1 MQTLGKTLNT
11 PLYRGLSNGRLES
24 NQSDARATLGPGGLV
39 QCFLMP
45 FRVARSARLSAQV
58 LALLV
63 VAVALPAQ
71 AGLAI
76 QSWTAKSG
84 TRVLFVESRSI
95 PMLDVAVDFDAGG
108 RRAPAG
114 KAGLAGLTNG
124 MLALGSTG
132 LAESQIADKFAD
144 TGAQRGA
151 RADQDRSA
159 ITLRTL
165 SSSAE
170 REAALALLATL
181 LQNPSFPEQAL
192 IREKARAI
200 AGLKEAE
207 TRPAAIADR
216 AFSRAMYRSHPYGAS
231 ASAESVAS
239 ISRADIVAF
248 YQANFSAARAVVSLI
263 GDISRS
269 QAEAISEQLTAGLP
283 AGEAP
288 GVLPPVGVPD
298 PTPIRIAHP
307 ATQSHIL
314 LGMPAMARGDADFFA
329 LTVGNYI
336 LGGGG
341 FVSRL
346 MNEVREK
353 RGLAYSVYSYFAPL
367 KQAGPF
373 QIGLQTRKEQA
384 NEALKLV
391 QGVVADYVA
400 KGPTAA
406 ELKAAK
412 DNLSGGFALRI
423 DNSRKILDNLAVIG
437 FYGLPLDY
445 LDQWVANVE
454 RVSLADVKS
463 ALARRVKP
471 AEFAIVVVGAPE

>member
-1 MQTLGKTLNT
+1 
-11 PLYRGLSNGRLES
+11 
-24 NQSDARATLGPGGLV
+24 
-39 QCFLMP
+39 
-45 FRVARSARLSAQV
+45 
-58 LALLV
+58 
-63 VAVALPAQ
+63 
-71 AGLAI
+71 
-76 QSWTAKSG
+76 
-84 TRVLFVESRSI
+84 
-95 PMLDVAVDFDAGG
+95 
-108 RRAPAG
+108 
-114 KAGLAGLTNG
+114 
-124 MLALGSTG
+124 
-132 LAESQIADKFAD
+132 
-144 TGAQRGA
+144 
-151 RADQDRSA
+151 
-159 ITLRTL
+159 
-165 SSSAE
+165 
-170 REAALALLATL
+170 
-181 LQNPSFPEQAL
+181 
-192 IREKARAI
+192 
-200 AGLKEAE
+200 
-207 TRPAAIADR
+207 
-216 AFSRAMYRSHPYGAS
+216 
-231 ASAESVAS
+231 
-239 ISRADIVAF
+239 
-248 YQANFSAARAVVSLI
+248 
-263 GDISRS
+263 
-269 QAEAISEQLTAGLP
+269 LP
-283 AGEAP
+283 AGVAP
-288 GVLPPVGVPD
+288 AVLPPVGVPD
-298 PTPIRIAHP
+298 PSPIRIAHP

-367 KQAGPF
+367 KEAGPF

-412 DNLSGGFALRI
+412 DNLAGGFALRI

-471 AEFAIVVVGAPE
+471 AEFAVVMVGAPE

>member
-1 MQTLGKTLNT
+1 MS
-11 PLYRGLSNGRLES
+11 SN
-24 NQSDARATLGPGGLV
+24 
-39 QCFLMP
+39 
-45 FRVARSARLSAQV
+45 
-58 LALLV
+58 
-63 VAVALPAQ
+63 
-71 AGLAI
+71 
-76 QSWTAKSG
+76 
-84 TRVLFVESRSI
+84 
-95 PMLDVAVDFDAGG
+95 
-108 RRAPAG
+108 
-114 KAGLAGLTNG
+114 
-124 MLALGSTG
+124 
-132 LAESQIADKFAD
+132 
-144 TGAQRGA
+144 
-151 RADQDRSA
+151 
-159 ITLRTL
+159 
-165 SSSAE
+165 AE

-181 LQNPSFPEQAL
+181 LQNPSFPEEAL
-192 IREKARAI
+192 NREKARAI
-200 AGLKEAE
+200 AGLKEAD

-216 AFSRAMYRSHPYGAS
+216 AFSRAMYRAHPYGAS

-239 ISRADIVAF
+239 ITRADIVAF
-248 YQANFSAARAVVSLI
+248 YQANFSAARAVVSMI

-269 QAEAISEQLTAGLP
+269 QAEIIAEQLTAGLP
-283 AGEAP
+283 AGVAP
-288 GVLPPVGVPD
+288 SALPPIGVPD
-298 PTPIRIAHP
+298 SGPIRIAHP

-314 LGMPAMARGDADFFA
+314 IGMPAMARGDADFFA

-367 KQAGPF
+367 KEAGPF

-384 NEALKLV
+384 DEALKLV

-412 DNLSGGFALRI
+412 DNLAGGFALRI

-454 RVSLADVKS
+454 RVSLADVRS
-463 ALARRVKP
+463 AFARRIKP
-471 AEFAIVVVGAPE
+471 AEFATVVVGAPE

>member
-1 MQTLGKTLNT
+1 MQAPKT
-11 PLYRGLSNGRLES
+11 
-24 NQSDARATLGPGGLV
+24 
-39 QCFLMP
+39 
-45 FRVARSARLSAQV
+45 FRRVRLSRLTFRMTCPL
-58 LALLV
+58 LALV
-63 VAVALPAQ
+63 VAAVVLPAQ

-84 TRVLFVESRSI
+84 ARVLFVEARSI

-124 MLALGSTG
+124 MLAQGSAG
-132 LAESQIADKFAD
+132 LTESQIADKFAD

-151 RADQDRSA
+151 RADQDRSG

-165 SSSAE
+165 SSNAE

-181 LQNPSFPEQAL
+181 LQSPSFPEEAL
-192 IREKARAI
+192 NREKARAI
-200 AGLKEAE
+200 SGLKEAE
-207 TRPAAIADR
+207 TRPAAIADK
-216 AFSRAMYRSHPYGAS
+216 AFSRALYSVHPYGAS
-231 ASAESVAS
+231 ASAESVAA
-239 ISRADIVAF
+239 ITGADIAAF
-248 YQANFSAARAVVSLI
+248 YRANFAAARAVVSMI

-269 QAEAISEQLTAGLP
+269 QAELIAEQLTGNLP
-283 AGEAP
+283 VGEAP
-288 GVLPPVGVPD
+288 AALPPIGTPD
-298 PTPIRIAHP
+298 AGPVRIAHP

-367 KQAGPF
+367 KEAGPF
-373 QIGLQTRKEQA
+373 QIGLQTKKEQA
-384 NEALKLV
+384 DEALKLV
-391 QGVVADYVA
+391 QRVVADYVA
-400 KGPTAA
+400 QGPTTA

-412 DNLSGGFALRI
+412 DNLTGGFALRI

-445 LDQWVANVE
+445 LDRWVANVE
-454 RVSLADVKS
+454 KVSLADVKS
-463 ALARRVKP
+463 AFARRIKP
-471 AEFAIVVVGAPE
+471 GEFATVVVGAPE